1 MGQVVIE
8 SNFFT
13 ECETSV
19 LAYDRIELGDPEKV
33 PVVKDARYRHFE
45 QWAEVLKGVANETIE
60 MDDISCSLPSGSSE
74 GEDGEERA

>member
-1 MGQVVIE
+1 MVIGF
-8 SNFFT
+8 NWFT
-13 ECETSV
+13 QCGSSV
-19 LAYDRIELGDPEKV
+19 LAYDRIELGDSEKV
-33 PVVKDARYRHFE
+33 PVVKDGYRHFE